1 MAKVTIGY
9 DHPNYVALCSQ
20 MSESARHNGL
30 WYYAHTLQDKLIPL
44 ICTNRPVDVIGKQ
57 ACGTEDHSIVFIH
70 TNVPCEKEYPWL
82 ARYNDLVLVTSIE
95 QTYQTMQSMFPQH
108 HTILLPVSIDKSDLD
123 HLKDTP
129 KDQEAGYFGNAWRFK
144 QDDLN
149 RLVPPEVHRFGT
161 MSREQMLSVMAHYKR
176 VYAVGLTAV
185 EAQFLGAELL
195 PCDSRFPD
203 PQSAFPKLD
212 YHEAANMLQEQLD
225 EIDQVEYKKT
235 ISSHIV
241 HTEPQLITHDD
252 PVFQKMRDDLGI
264 HAHNGG
270 YYYSKEIVDNI
281 IPSVQTDRSW
291 ITVCIKDKIMP
302 HSIFFVHATET
313 FEQYEWMKALPEM
326 DIIAVCSKKS
336 SMLYF
341 EKLRCVS
348 HTIFLPLSV
357 DTKYLKQFK
366 QKKKTKDTCF
376 YGNKWPS
383 RVQYVLPEVSSAP
396 HIQGAR
402 EECLE
407 ELAKYKQCY
416 AIDRCALEAKTL
428 GVNVLPTDAR
438 FNPDIFRVYDNKE
451 AALILQ
457 SQLDYIDKEF

>member
-20 MSESARHNGL
+20 LSETARHNGL
-30 WYYAHTLQDKLIPL
+30 WYYAHTLQDKLVPL
-44 ICTNRPVDVIGKQ
+44 IRTNRPVDVIGKQ
-57 ACGTEDHSIVFIH
+57 ACGTEDHAIVFIH

-82 ARYNDLVLVTSIE
+82 ANYKDLILVTSIP
-95 QTYQTMQSMFPQH
+95 QTQDILQSMFPQH
-108 HTILLPVSIDKSDLD
+108 KVILLPVSIDSDQLA

-129 KDQEAGYFGNAWRFK
+129 KDQEAGYFGNAWKFK
-144 QDDLN
+144 QKDLQE
-149 RLVPPEVHRFGT
+149 LVPPEVHRFGT
-161 MSREQMLSVMAHYKR
+161 MPREQMLEVMAHYKK
-176 VYAVGLTAV
+176 VYAVGLTAI
-185 EAQFLGAELL
+185 EAQFLGAEILQ
-195 PCDSRFPD
+195 CDSRFPD
-203 PQSAFPKLD
+203 PMSTFHKLD
-212 YHEAANMLQEQLD
+212 YREAANMLQAQLD
-225 EIDQVEYKKT
+225 EIDTVEYKKPIT
-235 ISSHIV
+235 NHIV
-241 HTEPQLITHDD
+241 YTEPQIITHDD
-252 PVFQKMRDDLGI
+252 PVFQDMREKLGER
-264 HAHNGG
+264 AHNGG
-270 YYYSKEIVDNI
+270 YYYSKEITDNI
-281 IPSVQTDRSW
+281 IPNVQTDRSW
-291 ITVCIKDKIMP
+291 ITVCMKGKIVP

-313 FEQYEWMKALPEM
+313 FEQYEWMKTLPEM
-326 DIIAVCSKKS
+326 DIVAVCSKKS

-348 HTIFLPLSV
+348 HSIFLPLSV
-357 DTKYLKQFK
+357 DTKYIKQFK

-383 RVQYVLPEVSSAP
+383 RVQYLLPKTNSVP

-402 EECLE
+402 DECLE

-428 GVNVLPTDAR
+428 GVDVLPTDAR
-438 FNPDIFRVYDNKE
+438 FDPDIFRVYDNRE